1 VEAQLAALAAQLE
14 GSGLGD
20 AMRGGVR
27 NLYAIVNVAHILGV
41 ILLVGGIGAVDLRV
55 MGFGRRIPIGALS
68 KMLTPLAVAGLL
80 IQVISGF
87 MLFAAD
93 AGPLFLSPVLRAKL
107 VLVGLALINGLV
119 FRKLF
124 GDLEDQ
130 TPPPLARTMAATSL
144 ALWLAVA
151 GLGRWIAYV

>member
-1 VEAQLAALAAQLE
+1 
-14 GSGLGD
+14 
-20 AMRGGVR
+20 
-27 NLYAIVNVAHILGV
+27 
-41 ILLVGGIGAVDLRV
+41 
-55 MGFGRRIPIGALS
+55 MGF
-68 KMLTPLAVAGLL
+68 
-80 IQVISGF
+80 
-87 MLFAAD
+87 D